1 MGSRA
6 KRNFSARL
14 LPESNVEKKRL
25 EFVGKWSAR
34 GDEPLD
40 PQEGR
45 GLVFFVVVA
54 GAQVLGGGVIRDF
67 AQSEKTTIDLEAG
80 YYDIS
85 SEEFPEDMWEGH
97 DFLVFVAGTKAN
109 PITANTRVRI
119 ICGSLTQTSAN
130 NNRIYLDNFY
140 IRRLQEV
147 EEDYFAENNGSGR
160 DIILGAPFDEEGQE

>member
-1 MGSRA
+1 MVSFRA
-6 KRNFSARL
+6 VAYTDYMTGARDD
-14 LPESNVEKKRL
+14 NKITVE
-25 EFVGKWSAR
+25 
-34 GDEPLD
+34 
-40 PQEGR
+40 
-45 GLVFFVVVA
+45 
-54 GAQVLGGGVIRDF
+54 VLGGGVIRDF

-119 ICGSLTQTSAN
+119 ICGSLTQNSAV

-147 EEDYFAENNGSGR
+147 EEDYFAENNGSGK
-160 DIILGAPFDEEGQE
+160 DIILGAPFDEEEQE